1 MIKKSA
7 AILAGGKSS
16 RMNYRNKAFLKY
28 EEDYFIERIIK
39 ALEDYEEII
48 IISNN
53 PEEYTEFGLKVFK
66 DIYPSQ
72 GPLSGIHSALNHIKN
87 DYCLVVAC
95 DMPFINKE
103 VVNYLGNIKED
114 YEILIP
120 KFQERLQP
128 LCAIYK
134 KSCKDIMEKELIN
147 NSNKLIK
154 TCFKF
159 SMKVVEEFPFIE
171 KIHKKEIKNFYNIN
185 TVHEYENLIRKEEI

>member
-1 MIKKSA
+1 MKKSA

-16 RMNYRNKAFLKY
+16 RMNYRNKAFLEY
-28 EEDYFIERIIK
+28 ENNYFIERIIK

-53 PEEYTEFGLKVFK
+53 PDDYKTLGLKVFK
-66 DIYPSQ
+66 DVYPNQ

-87 DYCLVVAC
+87 EYCLVVAC
-95 DMPFINKE
+95 DMPFINKN

-120 KFQERLQP
+120 EVEERLQP

-134 KSCKDIMEKELIN
+134 KSCKELMEKELIN
-147 NSNKLIK
+147 KSNKLIK
-154 TCFKF
+154 TCMKF
-159 SMKVVEEFPFIE
+159 NVKIIKEFPFIE
-171 KIHKKEIKNFYNIN
+171 EIHKKEMKNFYNIN
-185 TVHEYENLIRKEEI
+185 TVDEYRSLIEKVEE

>member
-1 MIKKSA
+1 MKKSA

-16 RMNYRNKAFLKY
+16 RMNYRNKAFLEY
-28 EEDYFIERIIK
+28 ENNYFIERIIK

-53 PEEYTEFGLKVFK
+53 PEDYKTLGLKVFK
-66 DIYPSQ
+66 DIYPNQ

-87 DYCLVVAC
+87 EYCLVVAC
-95 DMPFINKE
+95 DMPFINKN

-120 KFQERLQP
+120 EVEERLQP

-134 KSCKDIMEKELIN
+134 KSCKELMEKELIN
-147 NSNKLIK
+147 KSNKLIK
-154 TCFKF
+154 TCMKF
-159 SMKVVEEFPFIE
+159 NVKIIKEFPFIE
-171 KIHKKEIKNFYNIN
+171 EIHKKEMKNFYNIN
-185 TVHEYENLIRKEEI
+185 TVDEYKSLIEKVEE

>member
-1 MIKKSA
+1 MKKSA

-16 RMNYRNKAFLKY
+16 RMNYRNKAFLEY
-28 EEDYFIERIIK
+28 ENNYFIERIIK

-53 PEEYTEFGLKVFK
+53 PDDYKTLGLKVFK
-66 DIYPSQ
+66 DIYPNQ

-87 DYCLVVAC
+87 EYCLVVAC
-95 DMPFINKE
+95 DMTFINKN

-120 KFQERLQP
+120 EVEERLQP

-134 KSCKDIMEKELIN
+134 NSCKELMEKELIN
-147 NSNKLIK
+147 KSNKLIK
-154 TCFKF
+154 TCMKF
-159 SMKVVEEFPFIE
+159 NVKIIKEFPFIE
-171 KIHKKEIKNFYNIN
+171 EIHKKEMKNFYNIN
-185 TVHEYENLIRKEEI
+185 TVDEYKSLIEKVEE

>member
-1 MIKKSA
+1 MKKSA

-16 RMNYRNKAFLKY
+16 RMNYRNKAFLEY
-28 EEDYFIERIIK
+28 ENNYFIERIIK

-53 PEEYTEFGLKVFK
+53 PDDYKTLGLKVFK
-66 DIYPSQ
+66 DIYPNQ

-87 DYCLVVAC
+87 EYCLVVAC
-95 DMPFINKE
+95 DMPFINKN

-120 KFQERLQP
+120 EVEERLQP

-134 KSCKDIMEKELIN
+134 RSCKELMEKELIN
-147 NSNKLIK
+147 KSNKLIK
-154 TCFKF
+154 TCMKF
-159 SMKVVEEFPFIE
+159 NVKIIKEFPFIE
-171 KIHKKEIKNFYNIN
+171 EIHKKEMKNFYNIN
-185 TVHEYENLIRKEEI
+185 TVDEYKSLIEKVEK

>member
-1 MIKKSA
+1 MKKSA

-16 RMNYRNKAFLKY
+16 RMNYRNKAFLEY
-28 EEDYFIERIIK
+28 ENNYFIERIIK

-53 PEEYTEFGLKVFK
+53 PDDYKTLGLKVFK
-66 DIYPSQ
+66 DIYPDQ

-87 DYCLVVAC
+87 EYCLVVAC
-95 DMPFINKE
+95 DMPFINKN

-120 KFQERLQP
+120 EVEERLQP

-134 KSCKDIMEKELIN
+134 KSCKELMEKELIN
-147 NSNKLIK
+147 KSNKLIK
-154 TCFKF
+154 TCMKF
-159 SMKVVEEFPFIE
+159 NVKIIKEFPFIE
-171 KIHKKEIKNFYNIN
+171 EIHKKEMKNFYNIN
-185 TVHEYENLIRKEEI
+185 TVDEYKSLIEKVEE

>member
-103 VVNYLGNIKED
+103 VVNYLGNI
-114 YEILIP
+114 
-120 KFQERLQP
+120 
-128 LCAIYK
+128 
-134 KSCKDIMEKELIN
+134 
-147 NSNKLIK
+147 
-154 TCFKF
+154 
-159 SMKVVEEFPFIE
+159 
-171 KIHKKEIKNFYNIN
+171 
-185 TVHEYENLIRKEEI
+185 

>member
-114 YEILIP
+114 YEISG
-120 KFQERLQP
+120 KTTTS
-128 LCAIYK
+128 LCHI
-134 KSCKDIMEKELIN
+134 
-147 NSNKLIK
+147 
-154 TCFKF
+154 
-159 SMKVVEEFPFIE
+159 
-171 KIHKKEIKNFYNIN
+171 
-185 TVHEYENLIRKEEI
+185 

>member
-1 MIKKSA
+1 MRKSA

-16 RMNYRNKAFLKY
+16 RMNYRNKAFLEY
-28 EEDYFIERIIK
+28 ENNYFIERIIK

-53 PEEYTEFGLKVFK
+53 PDDYKTLGLKVFK
-66 DIYPSQ
+66 DIYPNQ

-87 DYCLVVAC
+87 EYCLVVAC
-95 DMPFINKE
+95 DMPFINKN

-120 KFQERLQP
+120 EVEERLQP

-134 KSCKDIMEKELIN
+134 KSCKELMEKELIN
-147 NSNKLIK
+147 KSNKLIK
-154 TCFKF
+154 TCMKF
-159 SMKVVEEFPFIE
+159 NVKIIKEFPFIE
-171 KIHKKEIKNFYNIN
+171 EIHKKEMKNFYNIN
-185 TVHEYENLIRKEEI
+185 TVDEYKSLIEKVEE

>member
-1 MIKKSA
+1 MKKSA

-16 RMNYRNKAFLKY
+16 RMNYRNKAFLEY
-28 EEDYFIERIIK
+28 ENNYFIERIIK

-53 PEEYTEFGLKVFK
+53 PDDYKTLGLKVFK
-66 DIYPSQ
+66 DIYPNQ

-87 DYCLVVAC
+87 EYCLVVAC
-95 DMPFINKE
+95 DMPFINKN

-120 KFQERLQP
+120 EVEERLQP

-134 KSCKDIMEKELIN
+134 KSCKELMEKELIN
-147 NSNKLIK
+147 KSNKLIK
-154 TCFKF
+154 TCMKF
-159 SMKVVEEFPFIE
+159 NVKIIKEFPFIE
-171 KIHKKEIKNFYNIN
+171 EIHKKEMKNFYNIN
-185 TVHEYENLIRKEEI
+185 TVDEYKSLIEKVEK

>member
-1 MIKKSA
+1 MKKSA

-16 RMNYRNKAFLKY
+16 RMNYRNKAFLEY
-28 EEDYFIERIIK
+28 ENNYFIERIIK

-53 PEEYTEFGLKVFK
+53 PDDYKTLGLKVFK
-66 DIYPSQ
+66 DIYPNQ

-87 DYCLVVAC
+87 EYCLVVAC
-95 DMPFINKE
+95 DMPFINKN

-120 KFQERLQP
+120 EVEERLQP

-134 KSCKDIMEKELIN
+134 KSCKELMEKELIN
-147 NSNKLIK
+147 KSNKLIK
-154 TCFKF
+154 TCMKF
-159 SMKVVEEFPFIE
+159 NVKIIKEFPFIE
-171 KIHKKEIKNFYNIN
+171 EIHKKEMKNFYNIN
-185 TVHEYENLIRKEEI
+185 TVDEYKSLIEKVEE